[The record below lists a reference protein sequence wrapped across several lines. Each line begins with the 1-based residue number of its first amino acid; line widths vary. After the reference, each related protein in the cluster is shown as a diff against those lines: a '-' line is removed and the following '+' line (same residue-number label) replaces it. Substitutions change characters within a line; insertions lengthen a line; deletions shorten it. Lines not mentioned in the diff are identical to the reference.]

1 VKTIKNKTSFFIV
14 GFFCIFF
21 NSHFSYSCTTS
32 NSAPT
37 LDNSVNLQADQAL
50 EEKGLQSWGGL
61 SLIDLGAHF
70 ISEVSKRS
78 ESWSKKDSDSF
89 LVKYA
94 TNQDLISKTIVNGFV
109 NTGRMLILIGVS
121 KEYETMSSRRE
132 KYQQVRLAEIKARL
146 VTVQEAMK
154 QRGLDQSWMV
164 EFFEKDGNSVTRQ
177 SLGMGV
183 SAFGNIL
190 KNLHVYGVGVELVS
204 DFPVGSLAT
213 FAFKN
218 ELIQSIGDAASYQS
232 MKGIL
237 YFMKKNNDKNKVDE
251 FVSTSFAQ
259 QGARVQGSF
268 LTRGQDHRTSEFN
281 FTVRLSLMTSSETL
295 VKFSEENLNNASV
308 TELNLRNDLSGTLP
322 DRVQGLVKKTI
333 EALDSSANFSFLRES
348 TKVAF
353 GFIHSTSSNDNVVDN
368 TPNILLRFAIG
379 DYSQGLSMR
388 TAFRGWFEP
397 SVSLGLLGVD
407 KILK

>member
-1 VKTIKNKTSFFIV
+1 MKALKNKYSFFLTA
-14 GFFCIFF
+14 FFCLFF
-21 NSHFSYSCTTS
+21 NSYFSYSS
-32 NSAPT
+32 PAV
-37 LDNSVNLQADQAL
+37 DNSVGLQMDQNL
-50 EEKGLQSWGGL
+50 EEKGLQSWNGL
-61 SLIDLGAHF
+61 SFIDLGVHYIA
-70 ISEVSKRS
+70 EVSKRA

-132 KYQQVRLAEIKARL
+132 KYQQVRLAEIKERL
-146 VTVQEAMK
+146 VAVQDALK
-154 QRGLDQSWMV
+154 QRGLDQSWLV

-177 SLGMGV
+177 SLGVGV

-218 ELIQSIGDAASYQS
+218 ELIQSVGDAASYQS

-237 YFMKKNNDKNKVDE
+237 YFMKKNIDRNKMDD
-251 FVSTSFAQ
+251 FVSTSFSQ
-259 QGARVQGSF
+259 QGARIQGSF

-281 FTVRLSLMTSSETL
+281 FTVRLSLMSSSENL
-295 VKFSEENLNNASV
+295 VKFNEENLNNASV

-322 DRVQGLVKKTI
+322 DRVQGLVKKTL

-348 TKVAF
+348 TRVAF